1 MAIAKKASVDFVKL
15 LIESGSPD
23 LFTNKDKYGNNLLH
37 LACRFNAPVKVV
49 ELLLDNGPAD
59 IITTENMYG
68 TFLE

>member
-1 MAIAKKASVDFVKL
+1 MVITKKASVDF
-15 LIESGSPD
+15 ESGSPD
-23 LFTNKDKYGNNLLH
+23 LFTKKDKYGNNLSH